1 MNLHE
6 SRLVIW
12 GYENPHE
19 VRVDPLVVFL
29 FLLPFPFEGFASAS
43 RISSINSLANGEK
56 NGLFVFDGSSL
67 NP

>member
-19 VRVDPLVVFL
+19 ARADPLVVFF
-29 FLLPFPFEGFASAS
+29 FLLPLEGFASAS
-43 RISSINSLANGEK
+43 RISSNNSLAKGEK
-56 NGLFVFDGSSL
+56 NGLFGFDGSSL

>member
-19 VRVDPLVVFL
+19 ARADPLVFF
-29 FLLPFPFEGFASAS
+29 FLLPLEGFASAS
-43 RISSINSLANGEK
+43 RISSNNSLAKGEK
-56 NGLFVFDGSSL
+56 NGLFGFDGSSL
-67 NP
+67 NA

>member
-19 VRVDPLVVFL
+19 ARADPLVVF
-29 FLLPFPFEGFASAS
+29 FLLPLEGFASAS
-43 RISSINSLANGEK
+43 GTQNPSINGEK
-56 NGLFVFDGSSL
+56 NGLFLLDESSV
-67 NP
+67 NA